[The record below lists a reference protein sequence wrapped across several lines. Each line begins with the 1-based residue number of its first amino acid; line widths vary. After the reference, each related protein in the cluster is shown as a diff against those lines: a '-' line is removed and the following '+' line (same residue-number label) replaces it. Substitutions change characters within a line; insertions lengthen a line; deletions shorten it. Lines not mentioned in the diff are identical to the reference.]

1 MEARELLRRRSLLS
15 LFVSLTFSLTILIIA
30 RFSFLVKAACGTVEL
45 GVTLDQSAV
54 GVRCVSLF
62 SISENPGQVLWDLS
76 AHIQFTL
83 TQAVLSALSQIY
95 CFHLSDSS
103 LSLYPSLFL
112 SIMVKYSLCMVLSGF

>member
-1 MEARELLRRRSLLS
+1 MP
-15 LFVSLTFSLTILIIA
+15 IY
-30 RFSFLVKAACGTVEL
+30 EL

-54 GVRCVSLF
+54 RVRCVSLF
-62 SISENPGQVLWDLS
+62 FFNSENPGRVLWDLS

-83 TQAVLSALSQIY
+83 TQAVLSALSHIY

-112 SIMVKYSLCMVLSGF
+112 YILVKYSLCMVLSGL